1 MRNIA
6 KGLPTEKIK
15 DMEIEGLSDND
26 IINALKPNYSNQ
38 NIRDAMNQ
46 AKQDIPEDNVLEELD
61 QVEPDL
67 NTEDSEELIQEAPSP
82 ESKSL
87 QQEQETYSN
96 YQDTRQD
103 QTQEIVESIVEEKWD
118 DLISKVGDLNLWK
131 ESVNND
137 IESVKQEILRLQE
150 RISNLQNVMLG
161 KVTEYSKGI
170 YEIGTEMKALE
181 QVFQRILQP
190 LTTNIRDLNKVT
202 EELKSHKRSKKKK

>member
-1 MRNIA
+1 MINIA
-6 KGLPTEKIK
+6 KELPAEKIE
-15 DMEIEGLSDND
+15 DMRIEGLSDDD
-26 IINALKPNYSNQ
+26 IINALKPNHSNQ
-38 NIRDAMNQ
+38 NIKDAMNQ
-46 AKQDIPEDNVLEELD
+46 AKQEIPEDNVLEELD

-67 NTEDSEELIQEAPSP
+67 NAEDNEELIQEAPSP
-82 ESKSL
+82 ESGEL
-87 QQEQETYSN
+87 QQETYSN

-103 QTQEIVESIVEEKWD
+103 QTQEIVESVIEEKWD
-118 DLISKVGDLNLWK
+118 DLISKVGDLNMWK
-131 ESVNND
+131 EGVNND

-181 QVFQRILQP
+181 QVFQRILLP

-202 EELKSHKRSKKKK
+202 EELKSHKKSKKKK